1 MAIDVINPIVVTEA
15 QARAI
20 RKMSLRDSKHSTN
33 EFAAILLGRVVANTF
48 KPLVKTIVAD
58 AAKKFDMAV
67 ASGASFGNIT
77 REEYIKRA
85 ATEYRDILAELES

>member
-1 MAIDVINPIVVTEA
+1 MAIEAINPIAVTDA

-33 EFAAILLGRVVANTF
+33 EFAAILLGRVVVNTF
-48 KPLVKTIVAD
+48 KPMVKSIAED
-58 AAKKFDMAV
+58 AAKKYDMAT
-67 ASGASFGNIT
+67 AGGFECELT
-77 REEYIKRA
+77 REEYVKRA